1 MTLESL
7 KADIS
12 KLLENPDVRDILKN
26 RVTEL
31 GIVENMGY
39 FFENLERIAP
49 QAYSPTP
56 EGSKLAVDIMT
67 LEILYV

>member
-12 KLLENPDVRDILKN
+12 KLIESSDVRDILKN

-39 FFENLERIAP
+39 FFDNLERIAP
-49 QAYSPTP
+49 PTYTPTP
-56 EGSKLAVDIMT
+56 EGSK
-67 LEILYV
+67 EQ